1 MKIINMKLPTIT
13 SSVEAIGSVVAAA
26 KTCYQ
31 SPNRLLNAHEVKPF
45 DPDTKNFIRML
56 IRKDH
61 GAMLEF
67 TSLTFRAVIDRGIS
81 HELVRH
87 RIASYAQ
94 ESTRYCDY
102 GKEGIN
108 FIRPYGLDD
117 RGWKARIARVL
128 WYVGRKLDE
137 WEYKLYRKLGKAP
150 QFARCALPTCVK
162 TEIVFQMNM
171 REFRH
176 FIKLRTAPAA
186 HPDMRRFARMCLKA
200 ALESPHVRILVEDL
214 EGLLYDTGRESQS
227 ESK

>member
-1 MKIINMKLPTIT
+1 MKIISMKLLKIT
-13 SSVEAIGSVVAAA
+13 SSVEAIGSVVSAA

-31 SPNRLLNAHEVKPF
+31 SIDRPLKPSDVAF
-45 DPDTKNFIRML
+45 SSENLDFIRRL
-56 IRKDH
+56 IQRDH

-67 TSLTFRAVIDRGIS
+67 TDVVFRAVIDRGIS

-108 FIRPYGLDD
+108 FVRPYGLND
-117 RGWKARIARVL
+117 RGWKAWIARVL

-176 FIKLRTAPAA
+176 FIKLRAAPTA
-186 HPDMRRFARMCLKA
+186 HPDMRKFARMCLSA
-200 ALESPHVRILVEDL
+200 ALEASNIRVFVEDL
-214 EGLLYDTGRESQS
+214 EDLLYDTRGKSKS

>member
-1 MKIINMKLPTIT
+1 MKIINMKLPSIV
-13 SSVEAIGSVVAAA
+13 SSAEAIGVVISAA

-31 SPNRLLNAHEVKPF
+31 SSNRPRTPGDVPF
-45 DPDTKNFIRML
+45 STESLDFIRML

-67 TSLTFRAVIDRGIS
+67 TDVTFRAVIDRGIS

-102 GKEGIN
+102 GKEGIH
-108 FIRPYGLDD
+108 FVRPYSFGDS
-117 RGWKARIARVL
+117 GYKALAARVL
-128 WYVGRKLDE
+128 WYIGRKLDE

-176 FIKLRTAPAA
+176 FIKLRTSPAA
-186 HPDMRRFARMCLKA
+186 HPDMRKFARMCLKA
-200 ALESPHVRILVEDL
+200 ALEAPNIRIFVEDL
-214 EGLLYDTGRESQS
+214 EELLHDTRREGQS